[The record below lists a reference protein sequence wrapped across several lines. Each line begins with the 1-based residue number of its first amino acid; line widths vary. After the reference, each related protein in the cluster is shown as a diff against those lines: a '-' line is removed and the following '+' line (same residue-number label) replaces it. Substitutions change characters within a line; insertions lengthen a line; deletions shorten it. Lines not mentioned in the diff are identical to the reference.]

1 MCLGAEMRIV
11 GRGLALCV
19 LCCLGLAAWSAG
31 VSHASPTL
39 GGVGG
44 SESAE
49 DALVV
54 PGVQVLDEGQQVL
67 ASEEA
72 ARLSPVAVVEREAS
86 RTRYEGLSPEAAAK
100 VAGELFPR
108 VVDRVAGGPPPLPAG
123 QQITSF
129 PAADVASVDVG
140 SGERGVIESLEPM
153 AVEGASGQRV
163 PIDLGL
169 AEVDGAFRPVT
180 PLVDVRIPKRL
191 GEGVSLADTGVSLT
205 PVDAA
210 GVSLEGPEGG
220 VDGASVFY
228 ASDALTDVSA
238 LVKPVTLGFSL
249 DTLLFSVDSPER
261 LYFKVG
267 MPAGAQLVEEASGG
281 PVQVIDGGSVLASIA
296 PPTASDASG
305 QLVPVSMSISGDL
318 LAVTVD
324 DVSGSYEYPIE
335 VDPTVTD
342 SHDVVEDSHW
352 ATQSYGVN
360 QSFDMGSYS
369 ESGHPYELRDHLWE
383 GSHGANEFGAMF
395 YAAQG
400 EAHIYALTA
409 ETYAAMPSYVEN
421 RIGIEGKGGWEPEIH
436 KLASTYGRTNET
448 YCVVSGCPSTGGS
461 AENSAQFVQYA
472 NEAGSA
478 EGYANLSSAS
488 VSLAQANG
496 PTASMDTTDS
506 KLGGGGGENVFN
518 TNGWIGQ
525 SSGGAQVSASDPGV
539 GVYGWKFSSP
549 GSPEWKGEAEG
560 CGTGAVCAA
569 KVAVDF
575 TYKGLTAEEVNGS
588 GEWTRFLDGHQKL
601 AEGKQ
606 TVELTA
612 YDSMGLA
619 SSTLVGH
626 VRVDGAPPY
635 SLRLEGL
642 PSIVGEHSYPVTTS
656 ATDGSGSVESSGVAS
671 IKIAVDGRELGN
683 TGGYCSPGP
692 CTGTGSW
699 VLNGS
704 EYGVGEHKVKL
715 TATDNAGNVATEEF
729 TFKVGGHA
737 GALAVGPGVVDP
749 LTGELKLTSTDVSV
763 TAPGE
768 DLTVTRTYQSRH
780 LTEGEGGA
788 GPLGLQWSLS
798 VGGQESLT
806 KLENGSVTLNAASG
820 GETTFAKKTGGFTSP
835 TGDAN
840 LSVSEVDNEKGE
852 VSEYLLKNAANGET
866 VRFTSASG
874 GAAGSVWKVTKQ
886 EGPLAS
892 QTVRYSYETVG
903 SATVPAEEIAPE
915 AMGVSCA
922 TELKDGCRAL
932 KFEYAKTTTA
942 TGSNESQW
950 GNYKGR
956 LQEILFT
963 AYSTTAKAMVSTA
976 VAQYAYDS
984 LGRLRAEWDPQVSP
998 ALKTTYGYDT
1008 AGHVT
1013 AVGAPGQE
1021 PWLLHDGTIAS
1032 DTSTGRLL
1040 SVARPAASVALGSG
1054 EALTNT
1060 AAPTLSTTHPVIGT
1074 ALSVSNGSWSN
1085 GPLSYGYQWERC
1097 SAAGKGC
1104 TVIAGATN
1112 PTYTPILADNGHA
1125 LAARVTALNAVGA
1138 VGALTSASSEIPT
1151 VDPTYSTVFGVAGS
1165 GAGDLQAP
1173 AATALAPS
1181 GDVWVAD
1188 ASNHRI
1194 AEFSPAGTFI
1204 EAVGWGVSNGK
1215 EELQTCTSSCKV
1227 GLSGTGRGQFSKPE
1241 GLAVNQVSGNIYV
1254 SDSASNRVQE
1264 LTSTGV
1270 PLVSFGS
1277 TGTGALSEPHGIA
1290 LDSSGD
1296 VWVANTHAST
1306 VEKFSASGGYL
1317 ASYGE
1322 PGKALGQLSAPY
1334 GVAVDGPDVY
1344 VTDSENQRVQKLQ
1357 ISSGDWLEE
1366 FGNTGSETEKLST
1379 PKGIVTDPLN
1389 GDLYVTSYGT
1399 ARVQAF
1405 TAEGKYLEGFGA
1417 AGSGHEQLEHP
1428 LGIAVNPTS
1437 SAFYIADEAND
1448 RVDVWT
1454 PSGITQEPLQAAPA
1468 TEGDAVSTIDYE
1480 VPLSGSGVPQMTPSE
1495 AATWGQTDTPM
1506 QATAIFPPDE
1516 PMGWPAKE
1524 YKHAIIYYF
1533 DARNRTVNVATPA
1546 GGISTTE
1553 YNETNDAVRILS
1565 PDNRAAAL
1573 KEGCKSEK
1581 ECKSA
1586 EATKLLDTES
1596 TYNTTGSEPGT
1607 ELQSTLG
1614 PQHTIK
1620 LEGGGQLEARAHTI
1634 YTYNAGAPKE
1644 GGPYHLPTTI
1654 TYGAQ
1659 YSGKEENV
1667 RKTTIGY
1674 SRQENIGWKLRKPT
1688 TETTEPSGLKL
1699 VHATVYNEVTGAV
1712 AEARKPADSIEKSP
1726 HATETIYY
1734 TAGPNEEVAACGSH
1748 PEWANMP
1755 CQTQPAEQPET
1766 AGLPKLE
1773 VTKTTYNI
1781 WDEPETITETVGSTT
1796 RTTKNTYDAVGRLK
1810 TNAVTSSVGTAL
1822 PTVTSE
1828 YNTSSGA
1835 LEKQST
1841 TSEGKTKT
1849 ITSVF
1854 NKLGQLESYTDA
1866 DENTS
1871 TYEYDIDGRIHKV
1884 NDGKGTQTFT
1894 YNETTDLLSEV
1905 LDSSHEGMKFT
1916 GTYDAEG
1923 NLLTEGY
1930 PNGMTAYYTYNP
1942 VGTPVAL
1949 EYKKTTHCTEKCSWF
1964 SDTVVPSIHG
1974 QWLEQTS
1981 TLSHQA
1987 YTYDAAGRL
1996 TQVQNTPAGKGC
2008 TTRIYVYDEDT
2019 NRTSLTTREP
2029 NSKGEC
2035 ATEGGTV
2042 EKHSYDSADRLT
2054 DTGTTYNT
2062 FGDITSLPAED
2073 AGGKET
2079 SENLTSSYYVD
2090 NQLQS
2095 QTQNGETIGYN
2106 LDPARRTRETV
2117 ITGTKTADI
2126 VNHYAGPGDAPAW
2139 TVNTAGEWTRNIQGI
2154 TGSLSAIQNNGET
2167 PVLQLTNLHGDI
2179 IATAYLSETATG
2191 LASEA
2196 DTSEY
2201 GVPAL
2206 SAPTKYSWLGAM
2218 QLPTE
2223 LPSGVIAMGARSY
2236 VPQLGRYLQSD
2247 PVPGGSA
2254 NAYTYT
2260 FGDPVNAS
2268 DPSGED
2274 GMPAWLL
2281 EADENEAHQL
2291 TEEATARRIKI
2302 EEEERKAAEEA
2313 AARAAAEAAAQAAA
2327 AAAALAGPQ
2336 YAGAEEWGEWEEW
2349 EEEGEYEYAADH
2361 QGGTPGRE
2369 EAHVESAILVQP
2381 LAREDQGGE
2390 GEQGGSGTVP
2400 LCEGGA
2406 LGVCS
2411 RDEGGIGHS
2420 HGKKLMRALN
2430 HDYPERGISGCT
2442 KGLIAY
2448 GALGTVTDFLDPP
2461 KALAACA
2468 IGEVL
2473 G

>member
-1 MCLGAEMRIV
+1 MRFVARGAALCSLCW
-11 GRGLALCV
+11 LALGV
-19 LCCLGLAAWSAG
+19 SFAG
-31 VSHASPTL
+31 VSYASSELT
-39 GGVGG
+39 GVGG
-44 SESAE
+44 AGSTES
-49 DALVV
+49 ALVV

-67 ASEEA
+67 AGEEA
-72 ARLSPVAVVEREAS
+72 ARMSPVAVAEREAS
-86 RTRYEGLSPEAAAK
+86 RTRFEGLGPEAAAK

-108 VVDRVAGGPPPLPAG
+108 VIDGVAGGPPSLPAG

-140 SGERGVIESLEPM
+140 SGKRGVIESLEPM

-163 PIDLGL
+163 PVDLGL
-169 AEVDGAFRPVT
+169 TEAGGAFQPRT

-191 GEGVSLADTGVSLT
+191 SEGVSLGPTGVSLT
-205 PVDAA
+205 PVDEA
-210 GVSLEGPEGG
+210 GSSLGGSEGG
-220 VDGASVFY
+220 MDGASVFY
-228 ASDALTDVSA
+228 GSDTLTDVSA
-238 LVKPVTLGFSL
+238 LVKPVTLGFAL
-249 DTLLFSVDSPER
+249 DTLLFSVDSPQQ

-267 MPAGAQLVEEASGG
+267 MPAGAQLVEEVSDGG
-281 PVQVIDGGSVLASIA
+281 VQVVEGAEVIASIA
-296 PPTASDASG
+296 PPMASDASG
-305 QLVPVSMSISGDL
+305 QPVPVSMSSSGDL
-318 LAVTVD
+318 LTVAVD
-324 DVSGSYEYPIE
+324 DGSGSFEFPIE

-342 SHDVVEDSHW
+342 SRSVVEFSHW
-352 ATQSYGVN
+352 GREEHGDNFFLETY
-360 QSFDMGSYS
+360 Y
-369 ESGHPYELRDHLWE
+369 ETGHPYELRDHLWA
-383 GSHGANEFGAMF
+383 GGHSAGGFGAMF

-400 EAHIYALTA
+400 EAHIYELTA

-421 RIGIEGKGGWEPEIH
+421 RIGIIGKAGWEPEVH
-436 KLASTYGRTNET
+436 KLPSTYGRTNET
-448 YCVVSGCPSTGGS
+448 FCAVSGCASTGGS
-461 AENSAQFVQYA
+461 AENVAQFVQYA
-472 NEAGSA
+472 VESGSA

-496 PTASMDTTDS
+496 PTASMDTTDTT
-506 KLGGGGGENVFN
+506 LGGGGGENVFS
-518 TNGWIGQ
+518 TNSWIGPNT
-525 SSGGAQVSASDPGV
+525 GGMQVSASDPGV

-560 CGTGAVCAA
+560 CESGAVCAP
-569 KVAVDF
+569 KVTTDF
-575 TYKGLTAEEVNGS
+575 TYKGLAAQESNGL
-588 GEWTRFLDGHQKL
+588 GGWVWYPGAHQKL
-601 AEGKQ
+601 AEGNQ

-626 VRVDGAPPY
+626 VKVDASPPH
-635 SLRLEGL
+635 SLALEGL

-671 IKIAVDGRELGN
+671 IKIAVDGHELGS

-692 CTGTGSW
+692 CTGTGTW

-737 GALAVGPGVVDP
+737 GALAMGPGAVDP
-749 LTGELKLTSTDVSV
+749 LTGELKLTATDVSV
-763 TAPGE
+763 TAPGQ

-780 LTEGEGGA
+780 LDAGQG
-788 GPLGLQWSLS
+788 GPLGLQWSLN

-806 KLENGSVTLNAASG
+806 KLENGSVTLNAAGG
-820 GETTFAKKTGGFTSP
+820 GETTFAKKTGGFNAP
-835 TGDAN
+835 TGDTS
-840 LSVSEVDNEKGE
+840 LSLSEVDNGKGE
-852 VSEYLLKNAANGET
+852 VTEYLLKNAANDVT

-874 GAAGSVWKVTKQ
+874 GASGSVWKVSKQ
-886 EGPLAS
+886 EGPVAS
-892 QTVRYSYETVG
+892 QTVRYTYETVEY
-903 SATVPAEEIAPE
+903 ATVPAEEIAPE
-915 AMGVSCA
+915 AAGVSCS

-932 KFEYAKTTTA
+932 KFEYAKATTA

-950 GNYKGR
+950 GNYKGH

-963 AYSTTAKAMVSTA
+963 AYNPTSKAMVSTPI
-976 VAQYAYDS
+976 AQYAYDNV
-984 LGRLRAEWDPQVSP
+984 GKLRAEWDPQVSP
-998 ALKTTYGYDT
+998 ALKTTYGYDIT
-1008 AGHVT
+1008 GHIT
-1013 AVGAPGQE
+1013 AVSTPGQE
-1021 PWLLHDGTIAS
+1021 PWLLHYGTIAS
-1032 DTSTGRLL
+1032 DMNNGRLL

-1054 EALTNT
+1054 EALANT
-1060 AAPTLSTTHPVIGT
+1060 SAPALSTTHPVIGT
-1074 ALSVSNGSWSN
+1074 ALSVSNGSWSH

-1097 SAAGKGC
+1097 NPEGKNC
-1104 TVIAGATN
+1104 TAISGATN
-1112 PTYTPILADNGHA
+1112 PTYTPVLADNGHV
-1125 LAARVTALNAVGA
+1125 LEARVTAMNAIGA
-1138 VGALTSASSEIPT
+1138 VGALAGGASEIPT
-1151 VDPTYSTVFGVAGS
+1151 VDPTYTTVFGAAGT

-1173 AATALAPS
+1173 AATAVAPG

-1194 AEFSPAGTFI
+1194 AEFSASGVFI

-1215 EELQTCTSSCKV
+1215 EERQTCTSSCKA
-1227 GLSGTGRGQFSKPE
+1227 GLAGSGVGQFSRPE
-1241 GLAVNQVSGNIYV
+1241 GLEINQVSGNIYV
-1254 SDSASNRVQE
+1254 SDAADNRIQE
-1264 LTSTGV
+1264 LTPTGI
-1270 PLVSFGS
+1270 PLVSFGGS
-1277 TGTGALSEPHGIA
+1277 GAGALSEPHGIA
-1290 LDSSGD
+1290 LDSSGN
-1296 VWVANTHAST
+1296 VWVANTHDST

-1317 ASYGE
+1317 KSYGE
-1322 PGKALGQLSAPY
+1322 PGKALGQLAGPY
-1334 GVAVDGPDVY
+1334 GLAVDGNYIY
-1344 VTDSENQRVQKLQ
+1344 VTDSENQRVQKLEP
-1357 ISSGDWLEE
+1357 SSGDWVEE
-1366 FGNTGSETEKLST
+1366 LGNTGSETEKLST
-1379 PKGIVTDPLN
+1379 PKGIALDPLN

-1399 ARVQAF
+1399 GRVQAF
-1405 TAEGKYLEGFGA
+1405 TPEGGKYVETFGT
-1417 AGSGHEQLEHP
+1417 AGTGHEQFDHP

-1448 RVDVWT
+1448 RIDEWT
-1454 PSGITQEPLQAAPA
+1454 PAGITQEPLQPAPA
-1468 TEGDAVSTIDYE
+1468 TEGDAVGTIDYE
-1480 VPLSGSGVPQMTPSE
+1480 VPLSGTGVPQMTTSE
-1495 AATWGQTDTPM
+1495 AATWGQTDTPT
-1506 QATAIFPPDE
+1506 QATAVFPPDE

-1524 YKHAIIYYF
+1524 YKHATIYYY
-1533 DARNRTVNVATPA
+1533 DAHNRTVNVATPA

-1553 YNETNDAVRILS
+1553 YNENNDAVRMLS

-1586 EATKLLDTES
+1586 EVAKLLDTEN
-1596 TYNTTGSEPGT
+1596 TYNATGSEPGT
-1607 ELQSTLG
+1607 ELESTLG

-1620 LEGGGQLEARAHTI
+1620 LEGGGQVEARAHTI

-1644 GGPYHLPTTI
+1644 GGPYHLPTEI

-1667 RKTTIGY
+1667 RETTLSYKAG
-1674 SRQENIGWKLRKPT
+1674 GWELRKPT
-1688 TETTEPSGLKL
+1688 SETTEPSGLKL
-1699 VHATVYNEVTGAV
+1699 VHTTAYETETGAV
-1712 AEARKPADSIEKSP
+1712 AETRKPANTKEKSP

-1734 TAGPNEEVAACGSH
+1734 TAGTNSKVSACGSH
-1748 PEWANMP
+1748 PEWANLP
-1755 CQTQPAEQPET
+1755 CQTQPAVQPET
-1766 AGLPKLE
+1766 AGLPKLP

-1781 WDEPETITETVGSTT
+1781 WDEPETITETVESTT
-1796 RTTKNTYDAVGRLK
+1796 RTTKDTYDAAGRPK
-1810 TNAVTSSVGTAL
+1810 TSAVTSSVGTAL

-1871 TYEYDIDGRIHKV
+1871 TYEYDTDGRIHKT

-1905 LDSSHEGMKFT
+1905 VDSSHEGMKFT

-1942 VGTPVAL
+1942 VGAPVAL
-1949 EYKKTTHCTEKCSWF
+1949 EYKKTTHCTEKCTWF
-1964 SDTVVPSIHG
+1964 SDTIVPSVHG

-1996 TQVQNTPAGKGC
+1996 TQVQNTPTGKGC
-2008 TTRIYVYDEDT
+2008 TTRIYAYDEDT

-2042 EKHSYDSADRLT
+2042 EKHTYDTADRLT

-2079 SENLTSSYYVD
+2079 SESLTSSYYVD
-2090 NQLQS
+2090 GQLQS
-2095 QTQNGETIGYN
+2095 QTQNGETIGYE
-2106 LDPARRTRETV
+2106 LDPEDRPRELV
-2117 ITGTKTADI
+2117 DTGKTSADI

-2139 TVNTAGEWTRNIQGI
+2139 SANMSEWTRNIPGI
-2154 TGSLSAIQNNGET
+2154 AGSLSAIQNSGAA
-2167 PVLQLTNLHGDI
+2167 PVLQLTNLQGDI
-2179 IATAYLSETATG
+2179 IATASLSEIATE
-2191 LASEA
+2191 LISKV

-2201 GVPAL
+2201 GVPTTTTPA
-2206 SAPTKYSWLGAM
+2206 KYSWLGAL
-2218 QLPTE
+2218 QLSTE
-2223 LPSGVIAMGARSY
+2223 LPSGVVSMGVRSY
-2236 VPQLGRYLQSD
+2236 VPQLGRYLEPD
-2247 PVPGGSA
+2247 PVPGGSP
-2254 NAYTYT
+2254 NAYSYT
-2260 FGDPVNAS
+2260 FGDPVNTS

-2291 TEEATARRIKI
+2291 TEEATARRVKI

-2313 AARAAAEAAAQAAA
+2313 AARAAAEAAATAAA
-2327 AAAALAGPQ
+2327 AAAAAAGPQ
-2336 YAGAEEWGEWEEW
+2336 YQP
-2349 EEEGEYEYAADH
+2349 EEGPLGGYAGWACEYAAETNQEYVGCGAGGMVNAAWILGAAGH
-2361 QGGTPGRE
+2361 GTPAPKGGHGGSSNEGESTNCRDKQDCKPKGPAGGNPWE
-2369 EAHVESAILVQP
+2369 PGDAYCGAFWWVVPEACGPYIAAQFWAEAH
-2381 LAREDQGGE
+2381 
-2390 GEQGGSGTVP
+2390 
-2400 LCEGGA
+2400 
-2406 LGVCS
+2406 
-2411 RDEGGIGHS
+2411 
-2420 HGKKLMRALN
+2420 
-2430 HDYPERGISGCT
+2430 
-2442 KGLIAY
+2442 
-2448 GALGTVTDFLDPP
+2448 
-2461 KALAACA
+2461 
-2468 IGEVL
+2468 
-2473 G
+2473 